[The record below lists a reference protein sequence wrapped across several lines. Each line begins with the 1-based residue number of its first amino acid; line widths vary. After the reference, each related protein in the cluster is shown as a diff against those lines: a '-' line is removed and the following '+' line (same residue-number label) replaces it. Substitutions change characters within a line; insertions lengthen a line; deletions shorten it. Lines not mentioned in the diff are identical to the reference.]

1 MNYKGEHEKMEN
13 SYQQEER
20 ELLLVDY
27 IWRVL
32 RRWRSI
38 LAAMVIG
45 AVVLGGVKYLKDSR
59 DLKKQLEEQETLS
72 PEEQLDEMMSRLTEE
87 EQSAV
92 NQVMRFENMKAERE
106 EYIENAAVMQ
116 LDRTAVNK
124 NVLQYHV
131 EFGNNSAELLR
142 AYKSSFLTEDVMQDI
157 ADAADNIEVSDVQ
170 DLISVSYDAENGL
183 ELTTDSKVV
192 FDDETSRESMYITIR
207 GLSKEGVMA
216 MTEVV
221 EDAVSAYAKKAQEIY
236 GEHKITLTNEFYQKG
251 KDDDVGTT
259 QDNVYNIVYDY
270 QNKINTL
277 SSGFS
282 EEQTAVLETYNSLS
296 KQSDDDTEAEE
307 ISATASVSKKWIL
320 LGAFLGACLIA
331 GWEMLVWALGGKVNS
346 PEELIENFPVYNFG
360 IYEEEKREKK
370 RLLSGIDSLF
380 YRICYSGRI
389 KLTREQS
396 FDMILAG
403 IVEKAKIAD
412 IKQICLIK
420 IGEEDEAGGDFIRRL
435 IDGASLKGVVLE
447 EVGNP
452 CINGNNLSKMGEI
465 RQVIICG
472 KIQEMKSKDFE
483 RALQIC
489 EEYNVQVMGTV
500 FIV

>member
-1 MNYKGEHEKMEN
+1 MEN

-38 LAAMVIG
+38 IAAMVIG
-45 AVVLGGVKYLKDSR
+45 AVVLGSVKYFKDSR
-59 DLKKQLEEQETLS
+59 DLKKLAQEETLS
-72 PEEQLDEMMSRLTEE
+72 PEEQLDDMMSQLTEE

-92 NQVMRFENMKAERE
+92 NQVLRFEDMKAERE
-106 EYIENAAVMQ
+106 EYIESAAVMK

-124 NVLQYHV
+124 NILQYHV
-131 EFGNNSAELLR
+131 EFGKNSAELLR
-142 AYKSSFLTEDVMQDI
+142 AYTSGFLTEDVMQAI

-183 ELTTDSKVV
+183 ELTTDNKVV
-192 FDDETSRESMYITIR
+192 LDDETSRESMYITIR
-207 GLSKEGVMA
+207 GLSKEAVMA
-216 MTEVV
+216 MTEAV
-221 EDAVSAYAKKAQEIY
+221 EDAVSAYAKKAQDIY
-236 GEHKITLTNEFYQKG
+236 GEHKISLTNEFYQNG
-251 KDDDVGTT
+251 KDDDVGAT

-270 QNKINTL
+270 QSRINAL

-296 KQSDDDTEAEE
+296 KQSDDDAVAQE
-307 ISATASVSKKWIL
+307 ISTTVSVSKKWIL
-320 LGAFLGACLIA
+320 LGAFLGICLIA
-331 GWEMLVWALGGKVNS
+331 GWEMLVWALGGQVNS
-346 PEELIENFPVYNFG
+346 PEELIENFPIYNFG
-360 IYEEEKREKK
+360 IYEEEKNGKK
-370 RLLSGIDSLF
+370 RLFSGIDSLL

-403 IVEKAKIAD
+403 IVEKAKISN
-412 IKQICLIK
+412 IEQICLTN
-420 IGEEDEAGGDFIRRL
+420 IGKDDQVSGNFIRCL
-435 IDGASLKGVVLE
+435 IDGASLKGIVLKT
-447 EVGNP
+447 VGNP
-452 CINGNNLSKMGEI
+452 CISGNNLSRMGEM

-472 KIQEMKSKDFE
+472 RVKEMKPRDFA
-483 RALQIC
+483 RMLQMC
-489 EEYNVQVMGTV
+489 EEYKVQVMGTV